1 MLNGMLTGII
11 AQCAGCDRYIPAF
24 SAIIGVMGGLVYLLG
39 HKSMVL
45 LKLDDPLDA
54 VAVHAGGGE
63 KTLNLLIMRFF
74 QLFCL
79 VDVSIYNSN
88 IFVMYSFQVFLV
100 FS

>member
-54 VAVHAGGGE
+54 VAVHAGGG
-63 KTLNLLIMRFF
+63 KKLLKDCEIIISLRLPL
-74 QLFCL
+74 LF
-79 VDVSIYNSN
+79 
-88 IFVMYSFQVFLV
+88 SFR
-100 FS
+100 

>member
-24 SAIIGVMGGLVYLLG
+24 SAVIGVIGGLVYLIG

-54 VAVHAGGGE
+54 VAVHAGGGQ
-63 KTLNLLIMRFF
+63 KIVTYALFLNMLDGLRCVNFE
-74 QLFCL
+74 
-79 VDVSIYNSN
+79 
-88 IFVMYSFQVFLV
+88 
-100 FS
+100 